1 VVGVLYLEND
11 LLAGVFTPERLMAL
25 ELLATQAAISVQ
37 NASLL
42 AKERTARAAAEEE
55 RSRSAFLAEAGE
67 LLAEP
72 LDTEETL
79 VRLARLCVHSM
90 ADWCVIDVLLDGQ
103 EIRRVAGAHADPA
116 KEPLIRELQ
125 RRYPPRWDSPHPAA
139 RVLRSGEPLL
149 LPEMSGNELRS
160 FCEDD
165 EHLRLLHELGT
176 RTGLAVPLAARGQ
189 TLGVI
194 SLSSASSGRSYGRA
208 DLELA
213 QELARRAATA
223 VDNARLYRKAQEAVR
238 LRDEFLSIA
247 AHELCT
253 PMTSLMLSLQALASA
268 VQGEQPV
275 DSKALR
281 RRLEL
286 VSRQGQRLVRLIGE
300 LLDVSRIK
308 TGRLLLELADVELGA
323 LVRDVAERLEP
334 DLARAQCTLSI
345 RASAPVTGRW
355 DRSRLDQVVTNLLSN
370 AIKFG
375 AGGPIEISLSAEAGV
390 ARLTIRDQGIGIS
403 PVLQPRIFNRFE
415 RAVPTRH
422 YGGLGLGLYISHQI
436 AEAHGGSIRVE
447 SQLGAGAAFTVELP
461 CAGPP
466 EAAEQARWRVGDA
479 RG

>member
-1 VVGVLYLEND
+1 VGSSSLLVPASIVKYVQRTKERVILDDTAGAGKFSSDEYLSRRKPRSLLCLPILRQAEVVGVLYLEND

-103 EIRRVAGAHADPA
+103 EIRSVAGAHADPA

-247 AHELCT
+247 AHELYT

-268 VQGEQPV
+268 VHRHRNESAFNGN
-275 DSKALR
+275 A
-281 RRLEL
+281 
-286 VSRQGQRLVRLIGE
+286 VRCTE
-300 LLDVSRIK
+300 R
-308 TGRLLLELADVELGA
+308 
-323 LVRDVAERLEP
+323 RDVDAFY
-334 DLARAQCTLSI
+334 ARGCRRVADIEDVHGPGCRI
-345 RASAPVTGRW
+345 GDKGPA
-355 DRSRLDQVVTNLLSN
+355 RSRVVGRD
-370 AIKFG
+370 FR
-375 AGGPIEISLSAEAGV
+375 AGFTEAG
-390 ARLTIRDQGIGIS
+390 RIGTQYAELERS
-403 PVLQPRIFNRFE
+403 ALFVPLPVR
-415 RAVPTRH
+415 
-422 YGGLGLGLYISHQI
+422 
-436 AEAHGGSIRVE
+436 
-447 SQLGAGAAFTVELP
+447 
-461 CAGPP
+461 
-466 EAAEQARWRVGDA
+466 
-479 RG
+479 